1 MNNDSKAL
9 LRLLGTMLM
18 AEGVA
23 MLSCLIPALHFH
35 DGTWLQMLLAGAFTL
50 SVGFSFRYSFR
61 QFRMIRNKRM
71 SYLLVVLIWVVLSF
85 FGVLPFL
92 TTGSVSSFTDA
103 FFESMSGLTS
113 TGATILEDVQA
124 VPSSILLW
132 RSMSQWIGGFGIML
146 LVLAI
151 VPSLGINKYSLYT
164 AEASGAD
171 NTGKMTTTMSV
182 TIRHTLAIY
191 VSLTAGFIALLYFSG
206 MHIWDAVN
214 MTFTNISSGGF
225 AIYNDSIASLTHA
238 QQYILAAQMLLSG
251 VNFTLLYLLFTL
263 GWKKIRN
270 KWDQFRF
277 YIIILAVA
285 SAFVV
290 LALHFKMGYCWEEA
304 TRFGIVQTL
313 SVVTTTGSVVSDT
326 TLWWTPITF
335 IFVALSMCGGMAGS
349 TTGGLKVMRVLILGR
364 NVRYILH
371 NRLHPK
377 AVNPVR
383 LNGRPLSNEIIT
395 NVMVIF
401 FVYVM
406 VILVGVLALMLSG
419 INSTESIGA
428 MVSCITGY
436 GPGLGLSGGFGSYAG
451 FTIAAKWICTLAMLM
466 GRLECLSVLIVLM
479 PSFWKK

>member
-1 MNNDSKAL
+1 MA
-9 LRLLGTMLM
+9 RLYYSARVNARFSLEG
-18 AEGVA
+18 GVA
-23 MLSCLIPALHFH
+23 CLYNTGMLADATGILVPHGVAEVCVVVFALALCFALWVC
-35 DGTWLQMLLAGAFTL
+35 GAVARLAGN
-50 SVGFSFRYSFR
+50 G
-61 QFRMIRNKRM
+61 
-71 SYLLVVLIWVVLSF
+71 
-85 FGVLPFL
+85 LP
-92 TTGSVSSFTDA
+92 
-103 FFESMSGLTS
+103 
-113 TGATILEDVQA
+113 A
-124 VPSSILLW
+124 VP
-132 RSMSQWIGGFGIML
+132 QY
-146 LVLAI
+146 
-151 VPSLGINKYSLYT
+151 PHSL
-164 AEASGAD
+164 
-171 NTGKMTTTMSV
+171 
-182 TIRHTLAIY
+182 
-191 VSLTAGFIALLYFSG
+191 FP
-206 MHIWDAVN
+206 
-214 MTFTNISSGGF
+214 
-225 AIYNDSIASLTHA
+225 
-238 QQYILAAQMLLSG
+238 
-251 VNFTLLYLLFTL
+251 
-263 GWKKIRN
+263 N